1 MRVSPA
7 LLASLSLVAIAAL
20 PGQAADQ
27 VTDAP
32 EAMDALESA
41 TQPAASAS
49 LAQLPDEAQPITPVV
64 EQQME
69 PTVSLDRL
77 LSGVSQPAVSNP
89 TESAGSVL
97 ESSISSEGSISIE
110 IAQVDTPDGPDSV
123 LPPVPNAEPEAP
135 DFEIEIEDGDVDIEV
150 NEDEPNRLPEGAIES
165 EIEAAEE
172 ELESEQELPAAPAEG
187 TIPSAPTNT
196 PQTPTPQ
203 APSQAPADETEAEA
217 ETRVLVAEVDVVST
231 NPQRPLTPDLIDA
244 VYGASGT
251 VPGRTTTRT
260 QLQEDI
266 NNIFGTGFFSNVRA
280 EPEDTDLGVKVTF
293 FVEPNPVL
301 SAVDVRN
308 TQVLPDEVVQDIF
321 SDQYGQIL
329 NVRTFQN
336 GILDLNDW
344 YQENGYVLAQVTAA
358 PQISDDGTVT
368 LIVAE
373 GEIESIEVRYIDP
386 DGELVDE
393 NGNPVRGK
401 TKPYIVTR
409 EFDTQPGDVFQES
422 AIQRDIGQVFG
433 LGVFED
439 IRLSLDPGDEDPRK
453 VKVIVNIA
461 ERDTGSIGASLGF
474 NLRGDLFGQLSY
486 SEDNF
491 RGRNQKL
498 RTEGR
503 VTTRGDFLFDVNFTD
518 PWIRGDRYRTSY
530 TTSLFNRRST
540 SLIFDNGPIDV
551 RAADGDDITG
561 NGDTPR
567 INRFGT
573 GVSFSRPLDNGL
585 SLSLGAQYERVAVL
599 DANGNVT
606 PLDEEGNLLS
616 ADPSGRDDLFTV
628 RFGAVLDNRNNPS
641 LPTSGNIF
649 RLGTEQAI
657 PIGNGSLS
665 FNKIRGSYSQ
675 YVPVNFFGRN
685 DGRETLAFNLQGGTT
700 LGEIP
705 PYEAFPLGGGNS
717 VRGFEEGA
725 VGSGRSFAL
734 GTVEYRFPLF
744 SEFLNGALFA
754 DYGTD
759 LGTGDNVPGNP
770 AGVRGKPGN
779 GFGYGAGVR
788 VQTPLG
794 ALRLDYGLSDDG
806 GSRFHFGFGER
817 F

>member
-1 MRVSPA
+1 MSFKKDQEDMRVSPA
-7 LLASLSLVAIAAL
+7 LLASLSLVAIASL
-20 PGQAADQ
+20 PSQAAESSEATPTVESTKQ
-27 VTDAP
+27 QAEIDAQ
-32 EAMDALESA
+32 A
-41 TQPAASAS
+41 PA
-49 LAQLPDEAQPITPVV
+49 EAQPVAPAVAQHLNPTTL
-64 EQQME
+64 E
-69 PTVSLDRL
+69 PTVSLQRL
-77 LSGVSQPAVSNP
+77 LSGVSSSAP
-89 TESAGSVL
+89 TNAAIETAGR
-97 ESSISSEGSISIE
+97 IE
-110 IAQVDTPDGPDSV
+110 IEISQADP
-123 LPPVPNAEPEAP
+123 LPGEAPEEP
-135 DFEIEIEDGDVDIEV
+135 DFEIEIEDGNIDISPVEDSAADSPEEAATDAV
-150 NEDEPNRLPEGAIES
+150 EEAIEEADRPSPAVPSIPTGEGTPETENPENED
-165 EIEAAEE
+165 
-172 ELESEQELPAAPAEG
+172 
-187 TIPSAPTNT
+187 T
-196 PQTPTPQ
+196 
-203 APSQAPADETEAEA
+203 DEAEA
-217 ETRVLVAEVDVVST
+217 ETRVLVAEVDVVSS
-231 NPQRPLTPDLIDA
+231 NEQRPLTPELIDA
-244 VYGASGT
+244 VYNAAGT
-251 VPGRTTTRT
+251 VPGRTTTRS

-266 NNIFGTGFFSNVRA
+266 NSIFGTGFFSNVRA
-280 EPEDTDLGVKVTF
+280 EPEDTPIGVKVTF
-293 FVEPNPVL
+293 FVEPNPIL
-301 SAVDVRN
+301 TNVDVRN
-308 TQVLPDEVVQDIF
+308 RQVLPDDVVDEIF
-321 SDQYGQIL
+321 SAQYGQIL
-329 NVRTFQN
+329 NIRDFQN
-336 GILDLNDW
+336 GVLDLNDW
-344 YQENGYVLAQVTAA
+344 YQENGYVLAQVTAS
-358 PQISDDGTVT
+358 PQISDDGIVT

-373 GEIESIEVRYIDP
+373 GEIEAIEVRYIDA
-386 DGELVDE
+386 DGELTDE
-393 NGNPVRGK
+393 DGNPIGGR

-409 EFDTQPGDVFQES
+409 EFDTQPGDVFEES
-422 AIQRDIGQVFG
+422 AIQQDIGQVFG
-433 LGVFED
+433 LGIFED

-486 SEDNF
+486 NEDNF

-503 VTTRGDFLFDVNFTD
+503 VTTRGDFLFDINFTD
-518 PWIRGDRYRTSY
+518 PWIQGDPYRTSY

-540 SLIFDNGPIDV
+540 SLIFDNGPIEVDLP
-551 RAADGDDITG
+551 

-573 GVSFSRPLDNGL
+573 GISFSRPLEDGL
-585 SLSLGAQYERVAVL
+585 SLSLGAQYERVALL
-599 DANGNVT
+599 DAGGSVT
-606 PLDEEGNLLS
+606 PRDELGNLLT
-616 ADPSGRDDLFTV
+616 ADESGRDDLFTV

-641 LPTSGNIF
+641 LPTSGNII

-657 PIGNGSLS
+657 PIGNGSLA

-685 DGRETLAFNLQGGTT
+685 DSRETLAFNLQGGTT
-700 LGEIP
+700 IGSIP

-759 LGTGDNVPGNP
+759 LGSGDSVPGDP
-770 AGVRGKPGN
+770 AGVRGKPGD

-794 ALRLDYGLSDDG
+794 ALRLDYGLSEE